1 MVMGRLL
8 VATDVRLRRAADG
21 SVLTTHPAAV
31 FSSFEPF
38 TDVYRT
44 VTLLARQAREDHPTV
59 GVANGPNVDFAA
71 VPDFTS
77 MRALAS
83 GLPALISTTWREVG
97 LHDVIF
103 GRLPEPLSL
112 LVGCMALMRGKPFI
126 ANVVADPSHPRLG
139 AGWRARSVDRLVLF
153 TSRLL
158 VRKAA
163 ATIFVT
169 RSYLQRICPPGP
181 GPTIVRSNVRIGQD
195 WFRAPRSGLLGDRP
209 RVVLVGSAQS
219 WDKGQLV
226 LLDAASLLAGE
237 GLAIDVTFAGGGQHV
252 DSLKDEARK
261 RGLDEAVEVLGQVE
275 SSERL
280 GEVLDEHDVFCLPSF
295 SEGLPRAMVEAMARG
310 LPAVGSTVGGIPEL
324 LPPEAVCEP
333 GNAVDLAVALRLLV
347 TGPRFA
353 ARSSDAVVTARH
365 VADAARRSALV
376 DFLRDFETSRRSGD
390 RAGGPI
396 LRPPN

>member
-1 MVMGRLL
+1 M
-8 VATDVRLRRAADG
+8 
-21 SVLTTHPAAV
+21 
-31 FSSFEPF
+31 
-38 TDVYRT
+38 
-44 VTLLARQAREDHPTV
+44 
-59 GVANGPNVDFAA
+59 
-71 VPDFTS
+71 
-77 MRALAS
+77 
-83 GLPALISTTWREVG
+83 
-97 LHDVIF
+97 
-103 GRLPEPLSL
+103 
-112 LVGCMALMRGKPFI
+112 
-126 ANVVADPSHPRLG
+126 
-139 AGWRARSVDRLVLF
+139 
-153 TSRLL
+153 
-158 VRKAA
+158 
-163 ATIFVT
+163 
-169 RSYLQRICPPGP
+169 
-181 GPTIVRSNVRIGQD
+181 
-195 WFRAPRSGLLGDRP
+195 
-209 RVVLVGSAQS
+209 
-219 WDKGQLV
+219 
-226 LLDAASLLAGE
+226 
-237 GLAIDVTFAGGGQHV
+237 TFAGGGQHV